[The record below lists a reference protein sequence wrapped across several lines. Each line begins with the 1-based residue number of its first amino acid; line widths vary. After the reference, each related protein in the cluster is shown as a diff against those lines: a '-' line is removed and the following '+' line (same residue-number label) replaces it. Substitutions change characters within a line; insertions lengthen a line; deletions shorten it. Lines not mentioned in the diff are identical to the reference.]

1 MKKTLPLMIFGFLW
15 IVSLGWFGYQKAG
28 CQKPIA
34 TLQGD
39 TTAYKEIWHGIYFSG
54 QKAGYSVTVSQSLDG
69 GGRQVSNR
77 AFLRISMMDTPQQIK
92 TATSY
97 QLDRNFFLQDFDF
110 VMEGAAEINVHGRVN
125 GKQLDIDVSTGGQK
139 QRQTIK
145 LDGPVYLPDAIE
157 PMIANKSIKKGS
169 KYNFSTF
176 DPTSLSLQPA
186 VIEVQSQESLRID
199 DQSHWATKLSLEMA
213 GTTSTIWVDSAG
225 NTLKENGPLG
235 ITLVRETKES
245 ALQIPADDTGIDL
258 LTQLSVPATGPALD
272 NPRDI
277 EYLKIKIAGLD
288 ITNMDIAGGRQK
300 VLDSVQQ
307 IVSISELKG
316 NILDAI
322 RPDSLEKYLA
332 STALIQSD
340 DPRIK
345 TTARQIIS
353 GKKTPWE
360 KALVISRWVNKNLAK
375 QMTVSLPSAVEVLS
389 SRRGDCNEHATLFAA
404 LARAAG
410 IPTKLCLGVVYMDGR
425 FYYHAWDAVYC
436 GYKWIELDPTFG
448 LNPADAARLR
458 IIEGDL
464 SQQNR
469 LLPALGNL
477 RIEIL
482 ESR

>member
-1 MKKTLPLMIFGFLW
+1 MKKTLPLIIFGFLW
-15 IVSLGWFGYQKAG
+15 IVSIGWFGYQKAG
-28 CQKPIA
+28 CQKPIV
-34 TLQGD
+34 TLPGD
-39 TTAYKEIWHGIYFSG
+39 TTAYKEVWHGIYFSG
-54 QKAGYSVTVSQSLDG
+54 QKAGYSVTVSQSLGG

-77 AFLRISMMDTPQQIK
+77 AFLRINMMDTPQQIK
-92 TATSY
+92 TVTSY
-97 QLDRNFFLQDFDF
+97 QLDRNFYLQDFDF

-125 GKQLDIDVSTGGQK
+125 GKQLDIVVTTGGQK
-139 QRQTIK
+139 QKQSIR

-186 VIEVQSQESLRID
+186 VIEVQAQESLKIGNR
-199 DQSHWATKLSLEMA
+199 SHWATKLSLDMA

-235 ITLVRETKES
+235 ITLIREPKET
-245 ALQIPADDTGIDL
+245 ALQIPSDDNGIDL
-258 LTQLSVPATGPALD
+258 LTQLSVPVTGSSLD
-272 NPRDI
+272 QPRDAKM
-277 EYLKIKIAGLD
+277 LKIKISGLD
-288 ITNMDIAGGRQK
+288 ISRMDIAGGRQQIT
-300 VLDSVQQ
+300 DAGQQ
-307 IVSISELKG
+307 IVTITQERMDGL
-316 NILDAI
+316 NDIL
-322 RPDSLEKYLA
+322 PDSLKKYLEP
-332 STALIQSD
+332 TALIQSD
-340 DPRIK
+340 DNRIK
-345 TTARQIIS
+345 GTAKMIIGKRS
-353 GKKTPWE
+353 GNWE
-360 KALVISRWVNKNLAK
+360 KALAISQWVNKNLAK
-375 QMTVSLPSAVEVLS
+375 QMTVSLPSAVEVLL

-410 IPTKLCLGVVYMDGR
+410 IPAKLCLGVVYMDGR
-425 FYYHAWDAVYC
+425 FYYHAWNAVYC
-436 GYKWIELDPTFG
+436 GKWIELDPTFG

-477 RIEIL
+477 KIEIL

>member
-1 MKKTLPLMIFGFLW
+1 MKKILPLVIFGFLW
-15 IVSLGWFGYQKAG
+15 IVSIGWFGYQKAG

-34 TLQGD
+34 TLKGD

-54 QKAGYSVTVSQSLDG
+54 QKAGYSVTVSQRLDG
-69 GGRQVSNR
+69 GGRKVSNR

-97 QLDRNFFLQDFDF
+97 QLDKNFYLQDFDF

-125 GKQLDIDVSTGGQK
+125 GRQLDIEVNTGGQK

-157 PMIANKSIKKGS
+157 PMIANKSIKKGN

-186 VIEVQSQESLRID
+186 VIEVMEQESLKID
-199 DQSHWATKLSLEMA
+199 DRTHWATKLSLEMA

-235 ITLVRETKES
+235 ITLVREAKES
-245 ALQIPADDTGIDL
+245 ALKIPADDTGIDL

-272 NPRDI
+272 KPREAI
-277 EYLKIKIAGLD
+277 YLKIKITGLA
-288 ITNMDIAGGRQK
+288 INNMDIAGGRQQIA
-300 VLDSVQQ
+300 DAGQQ
-307 IVSISELKG
+307 IVIITQERMDGL
-316 NILDAI
+316 NDIL
-322 RPDSLEKYLA
+322 PDSLKKYLEP
-332 STALIQSD
+332 TALIQSED
-340 DPRIK
+340 SRIK
-345 TTARQIIS
+345 MTARQIIC
-353 GKKTPWE
+353 GKKTAWE
-360 KALVISRWVNKNLAK
+360 KSLAISQWVNKNLVK

-404 LARAAG
+404 LARASG
-410 IPTKLCLGVVYMDGR
+410 IPAKLCLGVVYMDGR
-425 FYYHAWDAVYC
+425 FYYHAWNAVYC
-436 GYKWIELDPTFG
+436 GRWIELDPTFG

-458 IIEGDL
+458 MIEGDL

>member
-1 MKKTLPLMIFGFLW
+1 MKKILPLVIFGFLW
-15 IVSLGWFGYQKAG
+15 VVSLGWFGYQKAG
-28 CQKPIA
+28 CQKPVV

-39 TTAYKEIWHGIYFSG
+39 TTAYKETWHGIYFSG

-77 AFLRISMMDTPQQIK
+77 AFLRINMMDTPQQIK
-92 TATSY
+92 TVTSY
-97 QLDRNFFLQDFDF
+97 QLDRNFYLQDFDF

-125 GKQLDIDVSTGGQK
+125 GQQLDIDVTTGGQK

-186 VIEVQSQESLRID
+186 VIEVMEQESLKIADR
-199 DQSHWATKLSLEMA
+199 SHWATKLSLEMA

-235 ITLVRETKES
+235 ITLIWEPKET
-245 ALQIPADDTGIDL
+245 ALRIPPDDNGIDL
-258 LTQLSVPATGPALD
+258 LTQLSVPATGSSLD
-272 NPRDI
+272 KPRDI
-277 EYLKIKIAGLD
+277 EHLKIKISGLN
-288 ITNMDIAGGRQK
+288 ISQMDIAGGRQQIT
-300 VLDSVQQ
+300 DADQQ
-307 IVSISELKG
+307 IVIITQERMDGL
-316 NILDAI
+316 NDIL
-322 RPDSLEKYLA
+322 PDSLKKYLEP
-332 STALIQSD
+332 TALIQSED
-340 DPRIK
+340 SRIK
-345 TTARQIIS
+345 DTARKIVA
-353 GKKTPWE
+353 GKKSSWE
-360 KALVISRWVNKNLAK
+360 TVLAISQWVNKNLDK
-375 QMTVSLPSAVEVLS
+375 QMTVSLPSAVEVLL

-404 LARAAG
+404 LARASG
-410 IPTKLCLGVVYMDGR
+410 IPAKLCLGVVFMDGR
-425 FYYHAWDAVYC
+425 FYYHAWNAVYC
-436 GYKWIELDPTFG
+436 GRWIELDPTFG

-477 RIEIL
+477 KIEIL

>member
-28 CQKPIA
+28 CQKPIS

-54 QKAGYSVTVSQSLDG
+54 QKAGYSVTVTQRLDD

-97 QLDRNFFLQDFDF
+97 QLDRNYFLQDFAF

-125 GKQLDIDVSTGGQK
+125 GKQLDIDVATGGQN

-186 VIEVQSQESLRID
+186 VIEVQAQESLRID

-225 NTLKENGPLG
+225 NTIKENGPLG

-258 LTQLSVPATGPALD
+258 LTQLSVPVTGMALD
-272 NPRDI
+272 KPRDI
-277 EYLKIKIAGLD
+277 EYLKIKISGLD
-288 ITNMDIAGGRQK
+288 ISRMDIAGGRQQI
-300 VLDSVQQ
+300 LDIKEQ
-307 IVSISELKG
+307 IVSISELRG
-316 NILDAI
+316 NILDAV
-322 RPDSLEKYLA
+322 RPDSLKKYLEP
-332 STALIQSD
+332 TALIQSD
-340 DPRIK
+340 DNRIK
-345 TTARQIIS
+345 GTAKMII
-353 GKKTPWE
+353 GKTQGSWE
-360 KALVISRWVNKNLAK
+360 KALAISQWINQNLVK

-404 LARAAG
+404 LARASG

-425 FYYHAWDAVYC
+425 FYYHAWNAVYC
-436 GYKWIELDPTFG
+436 GNKWIELDPTFG

-477 RIEIL
+477 KIEIL

>member
-1 MKKTLPLMIFGFLW
+1 MKKTLPLVIFGFLW
-15 IVSLGWFGYQKAG
+15 VVSIGWFGYQKAG
-28 CQKPIA
+28 CQKPLA

-69 GGRQVSNR
+69 GGRKVSNR
-77 AFLRISMMDTPQQIK
+77 AFLRINMMDTPQQIK

-97 QLDRNFFLQDFDF
+97 QLDRNFYLQDFDF

-125 GKQLDIDVSTGGQK
+125 GKQLDIDVTTGGQK

-157 PMIANKSIKKGS
+157 PMIANKSIKQGS

-186 VIEVQSQESLRID
+186 VIEVMEQESLTID
-199 DQSHWATKLSLEMA
+199 DRPYWATKLSLEMA

-245 ALQIPADDTGIDL
+245 ALKIPDDDNGIDL
-258 LTQLSVPATGPALD
+258 LTQLSVPVTGSSLD

-277 EYLKIKIAGLD
+277 KSLKIKITGLD
-288 ITNMDIAGGRQK
+288 INKMDIAGGRQQIT
-300 VLDSVQQ
+300 DADQQ
-307 IVSISELKG
+307 IVTITQERMDGL
-316 NILDAI
+316 NDNLF
-322 RPDSLEKYLA
+322 DSLKKYLRP
-332 STALIQSD
+332 TALIQSED
-340 DPRIK
+340 SRIK
-345 TTARQIIS
+345 MTARQIIS
-353 GKKTPWE
+353 GKKTAWE
-360 KALVISRWVNKNLAK
+360 KSLAISQWVNKNLDK
-375 QMTVSLPSAVEVLS
+375 QMTVSLPSAVEVLL

-404 LARAAG
+404 LARASG
-410 IPTKLCLGVVYMDGR
+410 IPAKLCLGVVFMDGR
-425 FYYHAWDAVYC
+425 FYYHAWNAVYC
-436 GYKWIELDPTFG
+436 GRWIELDPTFG

-477 RIEIL
+477 KIEIL